1 MEING
6 LLILQVSI
14 DKYNNM
20 ISTTRYIKIHSN
32 LSEFDLPEIIPYIP
46 TPTDSDYKKG
56 YIKRYFVQK
65 SNDADSYIFEIN
77 PDAFTQYSINPYFK
91 IVSILWKITG
101 NGISDAN
108 GKSIKIGNK
117 TIPSLYKYLQ
127 NTLQFS
133 KQ

>member
-1 MEING
+1 MYYGQLVLPVN
-6 LLILQVSI
+6 I

-20 ISTTRYIKIHSN
+20 ISTTRYIKIHNN

-56 YIKRYFVQK
+56 YIKRYFIQK
-65 SNDADSYIFEIN
+65 SNDSDSYIFEIN
-77 PDAFTQYSINPYFK
+77 SDGFTQYSINPYFK
-91 IVSILWKITG
+91 VVSILWKISG
-101 NGISDAN
+101 NEISGAN

-117 TIPSLYKYLQ
+117 TIPALHKYLQ
-127 NTLQFS
+127 DTLQFS